1 MESEK
6 EIWKEIKGFE
16 NYEISNFG
24 KIKNTLTEKILS
36 PKDEGGYLRITLV
49 NSKKNRKTF
58 LVHRLVAQAFIPNP
72 ENKATVNH
80 KDKDRKNNCVENLE
94 WCTMKEQSEHKKAD
108 GKKYGTD
115 KGIRKRAIWRCDPT
129 DFKRIERYESYSEA
143 ANYLI
148 ENKLTTSKPG
158 IIISLLC
165 RYFAKEQDEKFGFS
179 WELDESDY
187 EDEIWK
193 EIPKEFLNGLENYQI
208 STYGRL
214 KSPAGRIRSPR
225 ITDCGYCEF
234 FIRPKLYKAH
244 RLVAQV
250 FLENPENKPHVN
262 HKDKNRSNNHLSNLE
277 WTTVSENMIH
287 AKTFIINKSKIEKID
302 LIKHEFI
309 DIKDSVV
316 SNKKMSDKREEV
328 IEHII
333 SEECDEEFRIIDE
346 VPNYEVSNMGT
357 IRNKSSKSVVKQS
370 DFEGSMRVSILK
382 MPEKK
387 SIKRFVHSLVA
398 KAFIPNPDNK
408 PIIKHKD
415 GNKKNN
421 KVENLE
427 WVNLTDRKKTV
438 KAVGGAGTSDDS
450 ASDISY
456 DDELWKP
463 VNPIIID
470 NIEGYELS
478 NYGRLKSKIGRISYG
493 SVDDQG
499 YREFFLK
506 TKLYKVHRLVA
517 AVFLKNP
524 DNLPNVIHID
534 KNKLN
539 NDVSNLKYMSAKDFA
554 AYYAKPTGKK
564 VVQYN
569 LDGTKLAEYK
579 SISNASK
586 ETKLSTASISDCCN
600 EKIEKVRG
608 FVFKFE

>member
-1 MESEK
+1 M
-6 EIWKEIKGFE
+6 
-16 NYEISNFG
+16 
-24 KIKNTLTEKILS
+24 
-36 PKDEGGYLRITLV
+36 
-49 NSKKNRKTF
+49 
-58 LVHRLVAQAFIPNP
+58 
-72 ENKATVNH
+72 
-80 KDKDRKNNCVENLE
+80 
-94 WCTMKEQSEHKKAD
+94 
-108 GKKYGTD
+108 
-115 KGIRKRAIWRCDPT
+115 
-129 DFKRIERYESYSEA
+129 
-143 ANYLI
+143 
-148 ENKLTTSKPG
+148 
-158 IIISLLC
+158 
-165 RYFAKEQDEKFGFS
+165 
-179 WELDESDY
+179 
-187 EDEIWK
+187 
-193 EIPKEFLNGLENYQI
+193 
-208 STYGRL
+208 
-214 KSPAGRIRSPR
+214 
-225 ITDCGYCEF
+225 
-234 FIRPKLYKAH
+234 
-244 RLVAQV
+244 
-250 FLENPENKPHVN
+250 N

-302 LIKHEFI
+302 FIKHEFI

-333 SEECDEEFRIIDE
+333 SEEYDEEFLTIDE
-346 VPNYEVSNMGT
+346 MSNYEVSNMGT
-357 IRNKSSKSVVKQS
+357 IRNKTSKFILKQC
-370 DFEGSMRVSILK
+370 DFEGANRVNMKSS
-382 MPEKK
+382 EKK
-387 SIKRFVHSLVA
+387 SIIRFVHSLVA

-438 KAVGGAGTSDDS
+438 KAMGDAGTSDDS

-517 AVFLKNP
+517 AVFLENP
-524 DNLPNVIHID
+524 ENLPNVIHID

-564 VVQYN
+564 VVQYD